1 MNRIGRSLGLGAPLL
16 ALAGA
21 FAGCGSDDD
30 GGSRGGSFSS
40 ITSAIESPTGTVDEN
55 SVAEVGTEFE
65 KVVQAEVPS
74 GMRRDAQT
82 AQSSGTVSC
91 PAGGSLSAAGSG
103 DQSSGHSTAQYND
116 CCVAANCCIDGSA
129 DIYFS
134 TEQGA
139 AYSYCGSYDLT
150 YSCEGTTT
158 ALSYE
163 GCVGSTGEQIYVIE
177 VDGGTYAVSGSY
189 SNGSGTL
196 EITGENGTWTC
207 TYSGAGGSCTGTGAT
222 FEF

>member
-1 MNRIGRSLGLGAPLL
+1 
-16 ALAGA
+16 
-21 FAGCGSDDD
+21 
-30 GGSRGGSFSS
+30 
-40 ITSAIESPTGTVDEN
+40 
-55 SVAEVGTEFE
+55 
-65 KVVQAEVPS
+65 
-74 GMRRDAQT
+74 
-82 AQSSGTVSC
+82 VSWA
-91 PAGGSLSAAGSG
+91 AGGSLNAAGSG
-103 DQSSGHSTAQYND
+103 DQSSGHSTALYDD

-139 AYSYCGSYDLT
+139 AYSYCGSYDLS

-158 ALSYE
+158 ALTYE

-177 VDGGTYAVSGSY
+177 VDGDTYAVSGTY

-196 EITGENGTWTC
+196 EISGENGTWTC
-207 TYSGAGGSCTGTGAT
+207 TYSNGSGSCTGTGGT